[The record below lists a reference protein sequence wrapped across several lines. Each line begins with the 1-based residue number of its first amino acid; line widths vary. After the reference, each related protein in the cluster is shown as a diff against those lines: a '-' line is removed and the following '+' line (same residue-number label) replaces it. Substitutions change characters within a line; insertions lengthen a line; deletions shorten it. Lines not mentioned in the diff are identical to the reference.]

1 MKKIMYVP
9 LAVLLVSGCS
19 GAVSSLSSTDSTSV
33 SSSSLVEEG
42 DVYVTMD
49 INPSF
54 GFMLNQAGEV
64 EMVQALNG
72 DAEMVML
79 NINEEGKT
87 LALLLDEIVDEAV
100 ELDFIDEAE
109 VTTIEV
115 DALGPTATLQEQIRS
130 QFQNQVNDAMSGNSL
145 NVQVQTRSYTTD
157 FEDDA
162 EAAGLTPIQYRVA
175 LQAMQGDVDLTLEEA
190 AELDVDGLLAKVK
203 AGHTLMLQISASLQ
217 DDLLAA
223 KDAVHAIYDPQ
234 ILVVEEAI
242 MAAEAASE
250 DTTQLEADLVALQDQ
265 LHDELQDVMDDFIAL
280 SITTRASFQ
289 TIADAIKNGTYSGTG
304 GTTSSN

>member
-9 LAVLLVSGCS
+9 LAVLLVTGCS
-19 GAVSSLSSTDSTSV
+19 GAVTSLSSTDSTSV

-54 GFMLNQAGEV
+54 GFMLNQAGEI

-130 QFQNQVNDAMSGNSL
+130 QFQNQVSATMSGNSL
-145 NVQVQTRSYTTD
+145 NVQVQTRAYATD

-162 EAAGLTPIQYRVA
+162 EAVGLTPLQYRVA

-190 AELDVDGLLAKVK
+190 AELDVNGLLAKVK
-203 AGHTLMLQISASLQ
+203 EGHALMLQVSASLQ
-217 DDLLAA
+217 EDLLAA

-234 ILVVEEAI
+234 ILAVEEAI
-242 MAAEAASE
+242 TAAEAASE
-250 DTTQLEADLVALQDQ
+250 DTTQLEADLIALQDQ

-304 GTTSSN
+304 GTSSSS